1 MKHKFELVAVAMFS
15 IAAWGTANSQSD
27 SADLAQELTNPIA
40 DLVTVPIQMNFDN
53 DIGPL
58 DEGNKI
64 QREPPRE
71 VRRLRWLSQAA
82 IA

>member
-1 MKHKFELVAVAMFS
+1 
-15 IAAWGTANSQSD
+15 
-27 SADLAQELTNPIA
+27 
-40 DLVTVPIQMNFDN
+40 VPIQMNFDN